1 MKCAIHYKA
10 LPSSSLSKTKPF
22 WPLTVPKLC
31 QNSFLRQSAL
41 TESSLSRIHA
51 LIRRHFVC
59 PPVDFL
65 KSLSLHL
72 QLHLRI
78 LLEDVRVALSKQ
90 PNHPFVGHAAG
101 AQSRCVSR
109 AQVVDPKV
117 GNSSSPKC
125 LLPCRIQGPLMTS
138 GIKAAREKEWSR
150 S

>member
-1 MKCAIHYKA
+1 MEPLERATLRPRQARYQAALRPDMKCTIHYKA

-65 KSLSLHL
+65 KSLSLAASICEYFLKVCESPCRSSRTTHSSATPP
-72 QLHLRI
+72 
-78 LLEDVRVALSKQ
+78 ALSL
-90 PNHPFVGHAAG
+90 VA
-101 AQSRCVSR
+101 
-109 AQVVDPKV
+109 
-117 GNSSSPKC
+117 
-125 LLPCRIQGPLMTS
+125 
-138 GIKAAREKEWSR
+138 
-150 S
+150 